1 LAKGAIDLAN
11 ELSNEYVIYETAKV
25 LVSASS
31 TMEEAYMKSIR
42 MRLTE

>member
-31 TMEEAYMKSIR
+31 TMEEASMTSIR
-42 MRLTE
+42 VRFTE